1 MKTLLVCVAT
11 LLATSA
17 FAQTAPPV
25 PSLTAGPWFKGLQFD
40 WDAVASASWY
50 ELEYQSNQHAAFA
63 QLGADLP
70 ASATSSRYRFPL
82 HLFDW
87 TFARYR
93 LAACNSAGCTRSDAI
108 SVSSLRRFAVGYF
121 KPSDTVPNMLFGTDT
136 DISPDG
142 RNFVSAAPGSSS
154 TSAGAVYVFRRAA
167 NGAWTQRARL
177 LPTAP
182 HSISDSWPVDVSISA
197 DGNTVVLGVPG
208 YLHEEGDQHSGEVF
222 VFRFNGTSW
231 VRSRL
236 YAGVRGVFGR
246 WVDMNDAGDT
256 VAVASGYSFTPA
268 NPRRVFIYRLT
279 NGAWQPV
286 RGIGDTYPESCHRG
300 VLSGD
305 GTTVAETCIGPGGA
319 NGLSYV
325 RTHSGP
331 NWTVRADL
339 PLEMSVS
346 SDWGYD
352 HGGLGIDTTGDTI
365 AAKVSVNSGPDP
377 DIGPS
382 EVHVFQRS
390 SGVYSRVAVLAPGA
404 WRNPQRRSY
413 YGANLAVSGDGGTL
427 AVGDTL
433 DNGLGLGPRAVPLN
447 PGVSQTGA
455 VYVYR
460 LGSTWR
466 PANIVKR
473 NYERSG
479 GSPGFGDELAL
490 NANGQTLLI
499 GEAGEF
505 SSATGVGG
513 NWSNANAPASGAVWM
528 Y

>member
-1 MKTLLVCVAT
+1 MKALHLCLAT
-11 LLATSA
+11 LLATTA
-17 FAQTAPPV
+17 FAQTAPPA
-25 PSLTAGPWFKGLQFD
+25 PTLTAGPDFKGLQFD
-40 WDAVASASWY
+40 WDAVAGASWY
-50 ELEYQSNQHAAFA
+50 ELEYKPNQQAAFV
-63 QLGADLP
+63 QLGSDLP
-70 ASATSSRYRFPL
+70 ASATTFRYRFPL

-121 KPSDTVPNMLFGTDT
+121 KPSDTVPNMRFGTDT

-142 RNFVSAAPGSSS
+142 LNFVSAAPG
-154 TSAGAVYVFRRAA
+154 TPPASAGAIYVFRRAA
-167 NGAWTQRARL
+167 NGTWTQRARL
-177 LPTAP
+177 LPTTP
-182 HSISDSWPVDVSISA
+182 HSINDSYLVDVAISA

-208 YLHEEGDQHSGEVF
+208 YLHAEGDQQSGEVF

-246 WVDMNDAGDT
+246 WIDLNDAGDT
-256 VAVASGYSFTPA
+256 IAVASGYSFTPA
-268 NPRRVFIYRLT
+268 NPRRVFIYKLT
-279 NGAWQPV
+279 NGAWDPV
-286 RGIGDTYPESCHRG
+286 RGIGDTYPESCFSG

-305 GTTVAETCIGPGGA
+305 GSTVAETCVGPGGS
-319 NGLSYV
+319 NGLTYV

-339 PLEMSVS
+339 PLEMSVP

-352 HGGLGIDTTGDTI
+352 HGGLGIDFAGDTI
-365 AAKVSVNSGPDP
+365 AAKVSVNSGRDP
-377 DIGPS
+377 DVGPS
-382 EVHVFQRS
+382 EVHVFKRTT
-390 SGVYSRVAVLAPGA
+390 GVYSRAAVLSPGA
-404 WRNPQRRSY
+404 WRNPEQRSF
-413 YGANLAVSGDGGTL
+413 YGNDVAVSGNGGTVV
-427 AVGDTL
+427 VGDVL

-447 PGVSQTGA
+447 PGTAQTGA

-460 LGSTWR
+460 LSGTWR
-466 PANIVKR
+466 LANIIKR

-479 GSPGFGDELAL
+479 GFGDELAL
-490 NANGQTLLI
+490 NGNGQTLLI

-505 SSATGVGG
+505 SSATGIGG
-513 NWSNANAPASGAVWM
+513 NWSNANANASGAVWM